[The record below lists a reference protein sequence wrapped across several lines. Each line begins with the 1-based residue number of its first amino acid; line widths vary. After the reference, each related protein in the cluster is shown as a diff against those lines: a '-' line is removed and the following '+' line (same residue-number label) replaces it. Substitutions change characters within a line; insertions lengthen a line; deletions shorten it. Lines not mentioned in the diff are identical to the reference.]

1 MLLKNIIIVGFG
13 GMLGTIMR
21 YLVAIFIK
29 QANFPYATLTVNILG
44 CLLMGIFMGITLR
57 TEVPNSG
64 RLFLVTGICGG
75 FTTFSAF
82 AWENFQLLQ
91 QGRYG
96 GFILYM
102 AGSVIVGILAV
113 AAGYYFSK

>member
-1 MLLKNIIIVGFG
+1 MLFKNICIVGLG
-13 GMLGTIMR
+13 GMIGTILR
-21 YLVAIFIK
+21 YIASIAIK
-29 QANFPYATLTVNILG
+29 QPSFPFATLTVNIIG
-44 CLLMGIFMGITLR
+44 CLLIGIFMGITLR
-57 TEVPNSG
+57 TESVSSW

-96 GFILYM
+96 SFILYLSI
-102 AGSVIVGILAV
+102 SVIAGLLAV
-113 AAGYYFSK
+113 ATSYHFSK